1 MIFRKILITLALLP
15 CLGFALL
22 PVKYRFRMACRVA
35 KWFRPFFWL
44 LGVLKIY
51 SIPLHGYREIPL
63 VILVYALIK
72 FNIKF
77 KPELE
82 IDSPQLIQNNEGV
95 LILTCHL
102 ILNRLLIRQLS
113 EQGRRVTVV
122 TIMPT
127 VAHYL
132 GSSPLLKVIAPNS
145 QSLIRIRQKIKA
157 GEIVYLTVEML
168 EPNSSCQPLALDGQK
183 YYISKT
189 ALQLVERTNLPVV
202 FAYTRATKQGQPV
215 VKLARPSSSLSTIAV
230 EELCQFLSAEVEQ
243 SY

>member
-1 MIFRKILITLALLP
+1 MIFRKVFITLALLP
-15 CLGFALL
+15 CLAFALL
-22 PVKYRFRMACRVA
+22 PVKDRFRMACRVA
-35 KWFRPFFWL
+35 KWFRPFFRIL
-44 LGVLKIY
+44 AGLKIY
-51 SIPLHGYREIPL
+51 AIPLHGYRETPL

-77 KPELE
+77 KPGLE

-102 ILNRLLIRQLS
+102 MLNRLLIRQLS
-113 EQGRRVTVV
+113 EQGRRVNVV

-132 GSSPLLKVIAPNS
+132 GSSPLLGVIPPNS

-168 EPNSSCQPLALDGQK
+168 DPNSSCQPLELGGQK

-189 ALQLVERTNLPVV
+189 ALQLAERANLPVL
-202 FAYTRATKQGQPV
+202 FAYTMVSKQGHPV
-215 VKLARPSSSLSTIAV
+215 VKFVRPSSPLATIAV

-243 SY
+243 SI